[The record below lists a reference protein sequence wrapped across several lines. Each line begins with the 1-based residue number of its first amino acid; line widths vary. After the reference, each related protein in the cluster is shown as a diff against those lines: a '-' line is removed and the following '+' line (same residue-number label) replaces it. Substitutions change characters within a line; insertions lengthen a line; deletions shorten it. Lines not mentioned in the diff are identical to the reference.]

1 MTDFE
6 ASAEHAPM
14 SGLDEYLIHNNPL
27 PVRVM
32 WTSDPRSYERVWF
45 TSQDRTGELL
55 VVCGVAFYP
64 YLDTA
69 EAFAIVNHRGT
80 HTTVRA
86 HRRLGFNRMDMRV
99 GPLAFEAVRP
109 FREWRLT
116 LDDNDH
122 AISFDIRW
130 FDTKR
135 SRYRNI
141 GAQTIAAGRLFEG
154 VAGYEG
160 FGAQQGWVQIGGE
173 RHHLEPAMHCG
184 TRDHHWGTRDGV
196 GGPANWSGHQHAIS
210 GLFVEFSDWALWCDT
225 TLANLGDER
234 PRTVGVRSQQYRLR
248 FEPDTQL
255 LVGGEADIVL
265 DSGDEKHVTFER
277 FGQQIAFL
285 RCGMYGGPNGGTPDG
300 DIWQGMYVGDGVV
313 GGETYDVNDPAV
325 RSRICGV
332 DQMQIRVECGGEVAV
347 GLIEVYDT
355 LVYDRSV
362 AGRGGLSVIEFDKS
376 IDRISAVE
384 RIEPPGI

>member
-1 MTDFE
+1 MSEFE
-6 ASAEHAPM
+6 ASTEHAPL

-45 TSQDRTGELL
+45 TSQDRTGDLL
-55 VVCGVAFYP
+55 VVCGMAFYP

-69 EAFAIVNHRGT
+69 EAFAVVNHRGR

-86 HRRLGFNRMDMRV
+86 HRRLGNNRMDLAV
-99 GPLAFEAVRP
+99 GPLHFEVVRP
-109 FREWRLT
+109 FREWRLA

-122 AISFDIRW
+122 GIAFDLRW

-160 FGAQQGWVQIGGE
+160 FGSQEGWVQTGDE
-173 RHHLEPAMHCG
+173 RHDLAPTTHCG
-184 TRDHHWGTRDGV
+184 SRDHHWGTRDGV
-196 GGPANWSGHQHAIS
+196 GGPTQWSGYQHAVS
-210 GLFVEFSDWALWCDT
+210 GLFVEFRDWALWCDT
-225 TLANLGDER
+225 TLENLGDER
-234 PRTVGVRSQQYRLR
+234 PRTVGVRSQRYRFR
-248 FEPDTQL
+248 FEPGTDL
-255 LVGGEADIVL
+255 LAGGEADIVL
-265 DSGDEKHVTFER
+265 DSGEEKRLIFER
-277 FGQQIAFL
+277 LGQQIAFL

-325 RSRICGV
+325 RRRICGV
-332 DQMQIRVECGGEVAV
+332 DQMHVRVECDGEVAF

-355 LVYDRSV
+355 LVHERAS
-362 AGRGGLSVIEFDKS
+362 AGRGGLSLLDPS
-376 IDRISAVE
+376 
-384 RIEPPGI
+384 